1 MHQSQPEKTFENM
14 ATEAHGMKT
23 NQAGGNRPAYGQTT
37 DTPSQAASQ
46 NDGDL
51 AQQESVVNINNRNV
65 RLTLWCMVIFILATE
80 GWRSAVQSLTYH
92 KEDSLANVATPTYE
106 QLEVQ
111 EDNETRSGLSIAA
124 YSILWIASTVFLS
137 GLYVP
142 ACNHGDTMDKI
153 SAVLLVIG
161 GGLLFAVLATGI
173 DLNCDA
179 FVDDDAESNCQ
190 SKYVAWWI
198 PDITVVLF
206 TAIDMIKEV
215 GKDAKI
221 RLIVFCVM
229 MAVRALLLFLDAL
242 YVLDTYNDAEEAAL
256 EASLAAEEAG
266 YDTYT
271 YVYAN
276 DAGYF
281 EYRWNAAWHCIM
293 MIFCVAVVVLILIK
307 SALGN
312 TLFPKLIGFVIL
324 FAHGA
329 VSSGLWVTAVVL
341 LIVYDIQYF
350 W

>member
-1 MHQSQPEKTFENM
+1 M
-14 ATEAHGMKT
+14 ATEADGMKT
-23 NQAGGNRPAYGQTT
+23 NEAGGNPPNYDETT
-37 DTPSQAASQ
+37 GTPSQAASQ

-65 RLTLWCMVIFILATE
+65 RLTLWCMVIFIIATSS
-80 GWRSAVQSLTYH
+80 WRSAVQSLTQWSDDYL
-92 KEDSLANVATPTYE
+92 SNNTAPTAVELE
-106 QLEVQ
+106 QQ
-111 EDNETRSGLSIAA
+111 EDNETYYGLRVAA

-142 ACNHGDTMDKI
+142 FCNHGDIMDKI

-161 GGLLFAVLATGI
+161 GGLLLGPLITGI
-173 DLNCDA
+173 EMWCENS
-179 FVDDDAESNCQ
+179 VDDDAESNCNM
-190 SKYVAWWI
+190 SHVAQYI
-198 PDITVVLF
+198 PIITVVFF

-229 MAVRALLLFLDAL
+229 MAVRALLLFLNAL

-329 VSSGLWVTAVVL
+329 VSSGLWVSAVVL
-341 LIVYDIQYF
+341 LIVYDIQY
-350 W
+350 

>member
-1 MHQSQPEKTFENM
+1 M
-14 ATEAHGMKT
+14 ATEADGMKT
-23 NQAGGNRPAYGQTT
+23 NEAGGNPPNYDETT
-37 DTPSQAASQ
+37 GTPSQAASQ

-221 RLIVFCVM
+221 RMIVFCVM
-229 MAVRALLLFLDAL
+229 MAVRALLYFLYYL
-242 YVLDTYNDAEEAAL
+242 YHLDQAEEAEEL
-256 EASLAAEEAG
+256 RQAAG
-266 YDTYT
+266 STYT
-271 YVYAN
+271 MEA
-276 DAGYF
+276 
-281 EYRWNAAWHCIM
+281 
-293 MIFCVAVVVLILIK
+293 
-307 SALGN
+307 
-312 TLFPKLIGFVIL
+312 T
-324 FAHGA
+324 
-329 VSSGLWVTAVVL
+329 
-341 LIVYDIQYF
+341 
-350 W
+350 